1 LRATDFGA
9 ILNVQ
14 CAAQPWIYLI
24 AGWRVA
30 QGADF
35 LLCNMLFQLN
45 DNCADVG
52 RMQILKQSDGCML
65 HKHEPLFACHL
76 PECHVPAWIVFVY
89 V

>member
-14 CAAQPWIYLI
+14 GAAQPLIYLI
-24 AGWRVA
+24 VGWRVA
-30 QGADF
+30 QRADF

-52 RMQILKQSDGCML
+52 RMQILKQNDGCML
-65 HKHEPLFACHL
+65 HKYEPLFACHW
-76 PECHVPAWIVFVY
+76 PECHVPAWIVFV
-89 V
+89 